1 MYVENEELEEKCG
14 KKFTVNGN
22 LSKKPLRFS
31 YKNFLTCYTVF
42 EITSYNMPKTPKIFS
57 VVTPK

>member
-31 YKNFLTCYTVF
+31 YKNAPNY
-42 EITSYNMPKTPKIFS
+42 FS
-57 VVTPK
+57 